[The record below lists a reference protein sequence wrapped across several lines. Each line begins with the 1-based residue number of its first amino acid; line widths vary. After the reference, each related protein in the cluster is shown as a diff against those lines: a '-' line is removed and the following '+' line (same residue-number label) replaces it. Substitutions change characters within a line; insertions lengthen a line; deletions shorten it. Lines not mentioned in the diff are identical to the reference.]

1 MRGRGSPQEITPAL
15 RFSTGGT
22 QMPVIDFAALAAVV
36 QDLGEKLEAAPL
48 DEVLAK
54 IQELEADKVLL
65 DAELRT
71 AYMVY
76 NRRRLPSEKQE
87 ALAAVGI

>member
-1 MRGRGSPQEITPAL
+1 
-15 RFSTGGT
+15 
-22 QMPVIDFAALAAVV
+22 MPVIDVNALATVV
-36 QDLGEKLEAAPL
+36 QELGEKLEAAPL
-48 DEVLAK
+48 NEVLTK
-54 IQELEADKVLL
+54 IEELEADKVLL

-76 NRRRLPSEKQE
+76 NRRRLSLEKQE